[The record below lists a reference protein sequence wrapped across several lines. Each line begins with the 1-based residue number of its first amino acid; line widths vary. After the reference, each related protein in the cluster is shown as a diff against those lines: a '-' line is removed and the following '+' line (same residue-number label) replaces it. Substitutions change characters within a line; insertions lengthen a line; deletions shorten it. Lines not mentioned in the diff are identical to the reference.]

1 MAQTTDV
8 IQEIYN
14 VREYLPKK
22 QKALCDYI
30 IANQTQISVMSAAEL
45 AVNAGTG
52 PTTVLRLVEKL
63 GFENYNA
70 FKKAVL
76 EAAIVQNTSSYA
88 QMKSSFSEGESAEV
102 SALANMVNK
111 TERAFRNFLIPATDD
126 ALKEVVELLLG
137 ARHIYITGA
146 RSSYSFALWF
156 YDSLKLF
163 MPHAVFL
170 SDRRDYE
177 IDYMAK
183 MSSDDVLFAI
193 SAWPCSMMTITA
205 AELASKRNVPIAL
218 LTNTK
223 LNPIAKSARVTV
235 DTNSIN
241 SPCTSI
247 LFMTALATIVQELG
261 RRTTPQSS
269 EALENLEK
277 FLENNNL
284 IVWESQNKT

>member
-1 MAQTTDV
+1 MAQPTDV

-14 VREYLPKK
+14 IREFLPKK

-30 IANQTQISVMSAAEL
+30 IKNQTQISVMSAAEL
-45 AVNAGTG
+45 AANAGTG
-52 PTTVLRLVEKL
+52 PTTVLRLAEKL

-70 FKKAVL
+70 FKKAIL
-76 EAAIVQNTSSYA
+76 EAAIVQNTSSYS
-88 QMKSSFSEGESAEV
+88 QMKSSFSEGNKAEDSV
-102 SALANMVNK
+102 LADLVNK
-111 TERAFRNFLIPATDD
+111 TERAFRNILIPANDD
-126 ALKEVVELLLG
+126 ALKEAVELLLG

-146 RSSYSFALWF
+146 RSSFSMALWF

-163 MPHAVFL
+163 MPNAVFL
-170 SDRRDYE
+170 SSRRDYE
-177 IDYMAK
+177 IDHMAL
-183 MSSDDVLFAI
+183 MSPEDVLFAV

-223 LNPIAKSARVTV
+223 LNPIAKSARVTL

-247 LFMTALATIVQELG
+247 LFMTALASIVHELG
-261 RRTTPQSS
+261 RRTAPQSS
-269 EALENLEK
+269 EALENLES
-277 FLENNNL
+277 FLEDNQL
-284 IVWESQNKT
+284 IAWESQNKS